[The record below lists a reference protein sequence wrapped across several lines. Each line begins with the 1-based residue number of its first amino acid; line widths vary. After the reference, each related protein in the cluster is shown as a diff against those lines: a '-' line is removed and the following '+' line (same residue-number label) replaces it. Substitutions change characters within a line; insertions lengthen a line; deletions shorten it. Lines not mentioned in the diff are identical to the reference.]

1 MGRGVTP
8 EESSQVVPNDSTV
21 LATLLKQEA
30 GDGGLD
36 QSVLVPLGVLGDEH
50 PHRAV
55 QILRHLV
62 FHTHVDRHR
71 IRRLVQ
77 LRLWLSTQPSRHSAC
92 SDVKKPERFRP
103 NSPVLREALQTL
115 TRETQT
121 VSRITALSHPQS
133 HRQEERGF
141 SPSSRARPHWAED
154 PCQQACGKAVKNVV
168 FGVESPFVH
177 CC

>member
-1 MGRGVTP
+1 M
-8 EESSQVVPNDSTV
+8 
-21 LATLLKQEA
+21 
-30 GDGGLD
+30 
-36 QSVLVPLGVLGDEH
+36 
-50 PHRAV
+50 
-55 QILRHLV
+55 
-62 FHTHVDRHR
+62 
-71 IRRLVQ
+71 Q

-121 VSRITALSHPQS
+121 VSRITAPSHPPS

-141 SPSSRARPHWAED
+141 SPSSRARPHQADD
-154 PCQQACGKAVKNVV
+154 PYQQACGKAVKNVV